1 MEFLFFLFDRRQR
14 FNYIIRL
21 LNLKN
26 EQLDIVDKQLIKK
39 LKLKSE

>member
-1 MEFLFFLFDRRQR
+1 MEFLFFLFDKRQR

>member
-1 MEFLFFLFDRRQR
+1 MEFLFFLFDKRQR
-14 FNYIIRL
+14 FNYIIRS

-26 EQLDIVDKQLIKK
+26 EQLDIVDKQLITK